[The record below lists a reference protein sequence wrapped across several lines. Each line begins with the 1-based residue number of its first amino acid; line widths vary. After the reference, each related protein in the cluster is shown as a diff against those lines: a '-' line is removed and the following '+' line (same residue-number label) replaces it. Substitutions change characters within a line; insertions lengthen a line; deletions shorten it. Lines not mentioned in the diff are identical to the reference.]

1 MHQTQDFGQMPYG
14 LQRTRD
20 LCTVGMAV
28 SAGNVA
34 LGEGGIV
41 GTVGS
46 VKAAT
51 SGEVCSRERVARI
64 M

>member
-1 MHQTQDFGQMPYG
+1 MPYG